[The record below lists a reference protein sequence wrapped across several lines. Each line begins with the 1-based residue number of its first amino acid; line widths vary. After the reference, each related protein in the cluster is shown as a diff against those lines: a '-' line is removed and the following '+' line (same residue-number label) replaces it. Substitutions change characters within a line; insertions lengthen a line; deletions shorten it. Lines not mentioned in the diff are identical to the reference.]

1 MTQKW
6 SIPMLVLTRKL
17 FEKVYIKTPDGK
29 DIAVTICG
37 ISGYG
42 KKGKVKIGIDAGKEY
57 FIAREELLSSEEE
70 NEND

>member
-1 MTQKW
+1 
-6 SIPMLVLTRKL
+6 MLVLTRKL

-42 KKGKVKIGIDAGKEY
+42 KKGKVKIGIDADKEY
-57 FIAREELLSSEEE
+57 FIAREEIIDQKSDQDSF
-70 NEND
+70 D

>member
-1 MTQKW
+1 
-6 SIPMLVLTRKL
+6 MLVLTRKL

-42 KKGKVKIGIDAGKEY
+42 KKGKVKIGIDADRDY
-57 FIAREELLSSEEE
+57 LIAREELFDEEDHQSSS
-70 NEND
+70 

>member
-1 MTQKW
+1 
-6 SIPMLVLTRKL
+6 MLVLTRKL

-37 ISGYG
+37 YG

-57 FIAREELLSSEEE
+57 FIAREELLSNEEE

>member
-1 MTQKW
+1 
-6 SIPMLVLTRKL
+6 MLVLTRKL
-17 FEKVYIKTPDGK
+17 HEKVFIKTPDGK

-57 FIAREELLSSEEE
+57 FIAREELLNQDDDEEE
-70 NEND
+70 YINEND